1 MTTVIADCNSGNMH
15 SAQKAFQLM
24 ARETGAGGVEVTFDP
39 ERIADADRLVLPG
52 VGAFA
57 DCKAEILKRDGMAE
71 AITECVREKGA
82 PFLGICVGMQLLA
95 SLGREHGTTEGF
107 DWISGE
113 VVEIAPGDPSLKVPH
128 MGWNNL
134 AVERKHPLFSEVGNG
149 AHAYFVHSFH
159 FVAKQASDRI
169 AYVDYGSE
177 VTAAVASGN
186 IAGVQFHPEKSQATG
201 LRIISNFL
209 RWKP

>member
-1 MTTVIADCNSGNMH
+1 MTTVIADCNSGNLH

-24 ARETGAGGVEVTFDP
+24 AQETGAGAVEVTFDP

-128 MGWNNL
+128 MGWNDL
-134 AVERKHPLFSEVGNG
+134 AFECEHPLFSEVGNG

-177 VTAAVASGN
+177 VTAAVASEN
-186 IAGVQFHPEKSQATG
+186 IAGVQFHPEKSQGTG

-209 RWKP
+209 RWNP